1 MKIAAYEENGVVIT
15 VHPAPALF
23 DENSRDRVELAAMGI
38 IFENEEEVYNF
49 IFTKDIPGEKSFIT
63 MEDSELP
70 EPAFRNAWEINNNLI
85 IINLDKAKEI
95 THAKRKE
102 VRAEEFKPFD
112 AIIALQIPG
121 NDYNSAEAER
131 VKIREKYAGI
141 KEDINACTDVDLL
154 KAIHDQ
160 LGA

>member
-1 MKIAAYEENGVVIT
+1 MIVIS
-15 VHPAPALF
+15 L
-23 DENSRDRVELAAMGI
+23 N
-38 IFENEEEVYNF
+38 
-49 IFTKDIPGEKSFIT
+49 
-63 MEDSELP
+63 
-70 EPAFRNAWEINNNLI
+70 
-85 IINLDKAKEI
+85 KAKEI
-95 THAKRKE
+95 THAKRRE

-121 NDYNSAEAER
+121 DDYNSAEAER